1 MRALP
6 AFLFLSAGM
15 KIRSGSLSELEQ
27 PLQAIGQRAQR
38 ARICQ
43 SRARKR
49 NGYEKAQK
57 TQGNEMKCKHFCD
70 FCASLWLFLFGSLD
84 FDVALRARASFDL
97 GAMQDP
103 ARIVVEGIT
112 PVHGRPV
119 VPHYEIA
126 DLPNPAPDRCVV
138 GGISPQ
144 PVEYRLRLR
153 KRQSLD
159 VSVATTAQ
167 VQNPAPG
174 FRMSADKRMIYT
186 RRMPRVIDGG
196 CTLPDISAAVVR
208 GVMFETEIRNF
219 LFELVRQAF
228 VGTIHIAEIGV
239 AAFRGNFQRINHT
252 GFRRIIEVRHIRMP
266 TRFAGAQTAD
276 GLSIFDHV
284 RNDVNFRMTFNK
296 SAAAL
301 LNGRMVQFAEAATEG
316 NQIFIVQLLLTKQQ
330 DLMVEPGSVNGF
342 ELIGPNLS
350 DIYAANLGAERLSSW
365 DDFHGGIFYQPQ
377 RGTKITK
384 RSARFST

>member
-1 MRALP
+1 
-6 AFLFLSAGM
+6 M

-38 ARICQ
+38 VTDL
-43 SRARKR
+43 SKSSEEEKWLRK
-49 NGYEKAQK
+49 GTK

-159 VSVATTAQ
+159 VSVA
-167 VQNPAPG
+167 
-174 FRMSADKRMIYT
+174 
-186 RRMPRVIDGG
+186 
-196 CTLPDISAAVVR
+196 
-208 GVMFETEIRNF
+208 
-219 LFELVRQAF
+219 
-228 VGTIHIAEIGV
+228 
-239 AAFRGNFQRINHT
+239 
-252 GFRRIIEVRHIRMP
+252 
-266 TRFAGAQTAD
+266 
-276 GLSIFDHV
+276 
-284 RNDVNFRMTFNK
+284 
-296 SAAAL
+296 AAA
-301 LNGRMVQFAEAATEG
+301 
-316 NQIFIVQLLLTKQQ
+316 
-330 DLMVEPGSVNGF
+330 
-342 ELIGPNLS
+342 
-350 DIYAANLGAERLSSW
+350 
-365 DDFHGGIFYQPQ
+365 
-377 RGTKITK
+377 
-384 RSARFST
+384 